1 VTTDRALIALIAG
14 TALTALSTLASV
26 SSIVGIAG
34 GAICLVALGPLVRAS
49 DAFGT
54 ARSGAILGLLGS
66 VLLVA
71 DIQVKIAD
79 WLVLLGLLLLLTG
92 SCAGLRDVL
101 TEGFRRAAAGRISG
115 SVLLVVLAL
124 ALFLALDQADAG
136 PGWVSDVIV
145 ALRVATAVLVAW
157 FVAYVAMARTVVP
170 PRVS

>member
-1 VTTDRALIALIAG
+1 MTTDRALVALIAG
-14 TALTALSTLASV
+14 TALSALSTLATV
-26 SSIVGIAG
+26 SAIVGLVG

-54 ARSGAILGLLGS
+54 ARFGAVLGLIGS

-71 DIQVKIAD
+71 DIQVRIAD

-115 SVLLVVLAL
+115 SVLLVMLAL
-124 ALFLALDQADAG
+124 ALFVALDQADAG
-136 PGWVSDVIV
+136 PGWVSDVIT
-145 ALRVATAVLVAW
+145 ALRIAAAVLVAW
-157 FVAYVAMARTVVP
+157 FIAFAALARTAVP
-170 PRVS
+170 SRAS